1 MVRQFLFRRVDR
13 VFFIAKKDYSQAGR
27 VMLAVNR
34 KSRAMD
40 RSCEVIDRVK
50 VIDRAKV
57 IATSVYRACT
67 TMTRPL
73 QRANSKL
80 KK

>member
-1 MVRQFLFRRVDR
+1 ML
-13 VFFIAKKDYSQAGR
+13 K
-27 VMLAVNR
+27 LAVYR

-57 IATSVYRACT
+57 IDTSVYRACT